1 VAAGISGGRL
11 SSSSGGIDGG
21 PPRSTVGRTDRSEG
35 AVIAS
40 IPSAVLVGVEGKHV
54 SVEVH
59 VSNGL
64 PGFTVVGLPDAAVRE
79 SRDRVRAALLSSDL
93 SWPLRRVTVNLAP
106 SGMRKGGAGL
116 DLPIAIG
123 VLVASGA
130 IDPRAV
136 DGTAFVGELGL
147 DGSLRGVPGTVALA
161 AALSDHRLVV
171 PSPSS
176 REARL
181 AGNADVRTAT
191 TLGSL
196 VECLSGRRPW
206 DRCPEL
212 GDRDGPASPGSS
224 DRHREPGETP
234 GEASSRG
241 PDLADVQGQRLAR
254 RALEVAAA
262 GGHHLLFVGPPG
274 SGKTMLATRMPGL
287 LPPLARSTALE
298 VTRIHSVAGLTLP
311 PAGLVER
318 PPFRA
323 PHHGASPVAMIGGGA
338 GCMRPGEISLAHGG
352 VLFLDEM
359 GEFPSVVLDSLRQP
373 LEEGLVRVSRARG
386 SVTFPARFILV
397 GAMNPCPCG
406 EGGAPGRCRCS
417 AVSRERYAR
426 RLSAPLF
433 DRFDIAVRVGTPE
446 IPSGVGPVGGESTRL
461 VAGRVARARRH
472 AVARGVGCNAL
483 LAASALDEV
492 APMSRG
498 ATGIVER
505 SLRSGVL
512 SARGLHRIRRLART
526 VADLEDAGPVVGEDH
541 VREALL
547 LRSQRQL
554 LLGYESS

>member
-1 VAAGISGGRL
+1 M
-11 SSSSGGIDGG
+11 
-21 PPRSTVGRTDRSEG
+21 
-35 AVIAS
+35 IAS
-40 IPSAVLVGVEGKHV
+40 IPSAVLVGVEGRHV

-116 DLPIAIG
+116 DLPIAVG

-130 IDPRAV
+130 LDPRAV
-136 DGTAFVGELGL
+136 HGTAFVGELGL

-171 PSPSS
+171 PSESR

-181 AGNADVRTAT
+181 AGDLDVRTAA

-196 VECLSGRRPW
+196 LECLIGRRPW
-206 DRCPEL
+206 DHCPEL
-212 GDRDGPASPGSS
+212 GDPDRPPWSGPSDRDGGPEAPDEPA
-224 DRHREPGETP
+224 
-234 GEASSRG
+234 AG

-287 LPPLARSTALE
+287 LPTLARSTALE

-311 PAGLVER
+311 PAGLMER

-323 PHHGASPVAMIGGGA
+323 PHHGASPVAMIGGGT
-338 GCMRPGEISLAHGG
+338 GWMRPGEISLAHGG

-406 EGGAPGRCRCS
+406 EGGAPGQCRCS
-417 AVSRERYAR
+417 AASRQRYTR

-433 DRFDIAVRVGTPE
+433 DRFDITVRVGAPE
-446 IPSGVGPVGGESTRL
+446 MTSTVGPVRGESTST
-461 VAGRVARARRH
+461 VAERVARARRH

-483 LAASALDEV
+483 LAVSVLDEV
-492 APMSRG
+492 APLSRG
-498 ATGIVER
+498 AVGIVER

-526 VADLEDAGPVVGEDH
+526 VADLDEEAGPVVGEEH

-554 LLGYESS
+554 LLGSEPS

>member
-1 VAAGISGGRL
+1 M
-11 SSSSGGIDGG
+11 
-21 PPRSTVGRTDRSEG
+21 
-35 AVIAS
+35 IAS

-79 SRDRVRAALLSSDL
+79 SRDRVRAALLSSGL

-116 DLPIAIG
+116 DLPIAVG

-130 IDPRAV
+130 LDPRTV
-136 DGTAFVGELGL
+136 DGTAFLGELGL

-161 AALSDHRLVV
+161 AALVDHRLVV
-171 PSPSS
+171 PSES
-176 REARL
+176 RWEAQL
-181 AGNADVRTAT
+181 AGEVDVRTAT

-196 VECLSGRRPW
+196 VECLTGRGRW
-206 DRCPEL
+206 HHSADL
-212 GDRDGPASPGSS
+212 GDADESPSSGSSPSDRGGASGTSGTSGWSGWSGWSSEPGSG
-224 DRHREPGETP
+224 GERDDMF
-234 GEASSRG
+234 GGDSSPG

-298 VTRIHSVAGLTLP
+298 VTRIHSVAGLSLP
-311 PAGLVER
+311 RTGLVER

-323 PHHGASPVAMIGGGA
+323 PHHGASPVAMIGGGTS
-338 GCMRPGEISLAHGG
+338 GMRPGEISLAHGG

-359 GEFPSVVLDSLRQP
+359 GEFPSIVLDSLRQP
-373 LEEGLVRVSRARG
+373 LEEGVVRVSRARG
-386 SVTFPARFILV
+386 SAVIPARFILV

-406 EGGAPGRCRCS
+406 DGGAPGQCRCS
-417 AVSRERYAR
+417 AASRERYTR

-433 DRFDIAVRVGTPE
+433 DRFDITIRVGPPEAVRLAKPK
-446 IPSGVGPVGGESTRL
+446 PGETTST
-461 VAGRVARARRH
+461 VAERVARARRR
-472 AVARGVGCNAL
+472 AVERGVGCNAL
-483 LAASALDEV
+483 LAASVLDDV
-492 APMSRG
+492 APLSE
-498 ATGIVER
+498 AAADIVER
-505 SLRSGVL
+505 RLRSGAL

-526 VADLEDAGPVVGEDH
+526 VADLDESGLLLGEDH

-547 LRSQRQL
+547 LRSPRQI
-554 LLGYESS
+554 LLGAEV

>member
-1 VAAGISGGRL
+1 
-11 SSSSGGIDGG
+11 
-21 PPRSTVGRTDRSEG
+21 
-35 AVIAS
+35 
-40 IPSAVLVGVEGKHV
+40 
-54 SVEVH
+54 
-59 VSNGL
+59 
-64 PGFTVVGLPDAAVRE
+64 VVGLPDAAVRE

-106 SGMRKGGAGL
+106 SGLRKGGAGL
-116 DLPIAIG
+116 DLPIAVG

-130 IDPRAV
+130 LDPRAV
-136 DGTAFVGELGL
+136 HGTAFVGELGL
-147 DGSLRGVPGTVALA
+147 DGSLRGVPGSVALA

-171 PSPSS
+171 PSESG

-181 AGNADVRTAT
+181 AGDLDVRTAT

-196 VECLSGRRPW
+196 VECLIGRRPW
-206 DRCPEL
+206 DHCPEL
-212 GDRDGPASPGSS
+212 GDAVGPQAPGSS
-224 DRHREPGETP
+224 DRRGGGVRPGRPDRRLEPGESP
-234 GEASSRG
+234 SEALSAG

-254 RALEVAAA
+254 RALEVAAT

-287 LPPLARSTALE
+287 LPTLARSTALE
-298 VTRIHSVAGLTLP
+298 VTRIHSAAGLTLP
-311 PAGLVER
+311 PTGLVEW

-323 PHHGASPVAMIGGGA
+323 PHHGASPVAMIGGGTSW
-338 GCMRPGEISLAHGG
+338 MRPGEISLAHGG

-406 EGGAPGRCRCS
+406 EGGAPGQCRCS
-417 AVSRERYAR
+417 VASRERYTR

-433 DRFDIAVRVGTPE
+433 DRFDIAVRVGPLE
-446 IPSGVGPVGGESTRL
+446 IAPTDGPGPVESTST
-461 VAGRVARARRH
+461 VAERVARARRH

-498 ATGIVER
+498 AAGILER
-505 SLRSGVL
+505 SLRSGAL

-526 VADLEDAGPVVGEDH
+526 VADLEDAGPVVGEHH

-554 LLGYESS
+554 LLGNEIS